1 MPTGAIA
8 RRYAAAIFDIA
19 QKQGTID
26 RTLSDVEGIAQVFGD
41 RKLSF
46 LLREPKIPAKRK
58 ETAVRQALASRV
70 LPTSL
75 NLALLVI
82 QRELVEVMPNIAS
95 ELKQMVMDYK
105 NEAVAQV
112 TTATSMDD
120 AEQQL
125 IKQALEDRTHKT
137 ILMETR
143 VDPSI
148 LGGVI
153 ARVGDQLIDGSV
165 RTRLSSLQH
174 QLLNDVAAVSAN
186 TSDWVSPVSTANT
199 TDTASTTEAANT
211 DAMKQPEPASAAN
224 VDTMQQ
230 PEPPAPTPP
239 EATVESTQRQS

>member
-26 RTLSDVEGIAQVFGD
+26 RTLSDVEGIAQVFSD

-58 ETAVRQALASRV
+58 ETAVRQALADQV

-82 QRELVEVMPNIAS
+82 QRELVEVMPNIAR

-105 NEAVAQV
+105 NEAAAQV
-112 TTATSMDD
+112 TTATRMND
-120 AEQQL
+120 AEQTR
-125 IKQALEDRTHKT
+125 IKQALEDRTGKT

-153 ARVGDQLIDGSV
+153 ARIGDQLIDGSV
-165 RTRLSSLQH
+165 RTRLSLLQQ
-174 QLLNDVAAVSAN
+174 QLLNDVSAVSAN
-186 TSDWVSPVSTANT
+186 ASDWVSS
-199 TDTASTTEAANT
+199 
-211 DAMKQPEPASAAN
+211 
-224 VDTMQQ
+224 DTMQQ
-230 PEPPAPTPP
+230 PETPTHVPP
-239 EATVESTQRQS
+239 EQTVESTQRQ